1 MRYFMK
7 KFALLGVLWGA
18 GVVLGQNPPAQNPPP
33 QSPPAQNPPAQ
44 NPPAQTPPAQNQPQL
59 EQPKMEEPAPA
70 DEKNVP
76 EVKKPAVP
84 AKAAEKDPGE
94 GKVVEEIVARVNNEI
109 ITRSELDRARSQAA
123 EDAQQDCAGRCTPEQ
138 LQVAVGDRQKFA
150 LRDLIDQSLL
160 AQRGK
165 DMGISVEPEIVKQ
178 LDEIRQKNNL
188 KDLDDLEKAVTSQ
201 GINWD
206 DFKGNIRN
214 RLLTQEVIRREV
226 GSHINIGHD
235 EEMKY
240 YEEHKKDF
248 VRPEQ
253 VALRAIEVKTEGKKE
268 SEIPELKAKAQK
280 LLERVKEG
288 EDFGDLAK
296 HFSDGSTAQQGGFLG
311 VYKRG
316 ELSKE
321 LEDMVFKMKKNDL
334 TDVIETKQ
342 GFLILQVLEHYDEGE
357 QSFAK
362 VENEI
367 MDHLYN
373 EKMEPA
379 MREYLKT
386 LREQSY
392 VVIKPGFADG
402 AGGGNSEIQEVST
415 TPEVTKDK
423 KGHKK
428 YLLFGKKTGGSTGQG
443 DDSGQQSGQTS
454 GQSGGQNGQ
463 NGQSG
468 QNNNGQQNGQTSSS
482 QAADPKS

>member
-1 MRYFMK
+1 
-7 KFALLGVLWGA
+7 
-18 GVVLGQNPPAQNPPP
+18 
-33 QSPPAQNPPAQ
+33 
-44 NPPAQTPPAQNQPQL
+44 
-59 EQPKMEEPAPA
+59 MEEPAPA
-70 DEKNVP
+70 DEKAATDAKKAATP
-76 EVKKPAVP
+76 AKPAATAP
-84 AKAAEKDPGE
+84 APE
-94 GKVVEEIVARVNNEI
+94 GKVVEEIIARVNNEI
-109 ITRSELDRARSQAA
+109 ITRSELERAKTQAA
-123 EDAQQDCAGRCTPEQ
+123 DDAQQDCSGRCTPEQ
-138 LQVAVGDRQKFA
+138 LQVAVEDRQKYA

-165 DMGISVEPEIVKQ
+165 DMGINVEPEVVKK
-178 LDEIRQKNNL
+178 LDEIRQQNKL
-188 KDLDDLEKAVTSQ
+188 KDLDELEKAVTAQ
-201 GINWD
+201 GINWE
-206 DFKGNIRN
+206 DFKSNIRN

-226 GSHINIGHD
+226 GSHINIGRD

-240 YEEHKKDF
+240 YEAHKQDF

-253 VALRAIEVKTEGKKE
+253 VALRAIEIKTEGKKE
-268 SEIPELKAKAQK
+268 SEIPELKAKAEK
-280 LLERVKEG
+280 LLQRVKDG
-288 EDFGDLAK
+288 EDFGELAK
-296 HFSDGSTAQQGGFLG
+296 RFSDGSTAQQGGFLG

-321 LEDMVFKMKKNDL
+321 LEDVVFAMKKNQL

-373 EKMEPA
+373 ERMEPA

-392 VVIKPGFADG
+392 VVIKPGYADS

-415 TPEVTKDK
+415 TPEATKEK

-428 YLLFGKKTGGSTGQG
+428 YLLFGKTT
-443 DDSGQQSGQTS
+443 
-454 GQSGGQNGQ
+454 
-463 NGQSG
+463 
-468 QNNNGQQNGQTSSS
+468 
-482 QAADPKS
+482 